1 MRTHLTFAILFLV
14 TCLCAQT
21 PETFTE
27 TLDHRLGEV
36 LFQTVDNA
44 SVNVILAE
52 LNGDNLVQTEPDFKA
67 KTISQNQN
75 IHHLFFNPNL
85 YDEKEILTKLKFH
98 RLVMAA
104 QYNHIAELRSTPN
117 DSLYS
122 EQWNMNK
129 IGLPSVWDVTTGGT
143 TACGDTIVVAVLDR
157 GFDIKH
163 KDLKANIFHNR
174 FEIPNNGKDD
184 DGNGYIDDVDGWNF
198 EYRNDDHVSDA
209 HGTNCAG
216 VIGAVGNNKTG
227 VVGVNWNIKMLIL
240 SGVTDDAKIVEAYTY
255 ACNLRKNYNRTN
267 GQKGAFVA
275 ITSMSLGY
283 RNKRPED
290 FPLICSIYNELG
302 KNGLLNVVS
311 ADNIENDINVSG
323 DVPGLCASEHLL
335 VVTRTDNRDLLPRTA
350 GYSNKYVHLAAPG
363 ESILTTSPGNSYDEV
378 GGNSFAAPLVAG
390 AAALLL
396 SLPQDSLCKMAKKN
410 PTEAIKILKQA
421 ILRGVDPIPALKD
434 KTVSGG
440 RLNPLNSFNLLRR
453 WYGMPTGDFQIL
465 KMYPNPATTQLNL
478 QLQLPQSAAASIE
491 ITNSVGQTV
500 LVRKIEERDLLDNK
514 ISINTEGLGVGI
526 YFLSVSA
533 EDYKATSKFV
543 VVKNKP

>member
-1 MRTHLTFAILFLV
+1 MKTHFTVTLLFIAS
-14 TCLCAQT
+14 CLFSQSQLSSKPA
-21 PETFTE
+21 
-27 TLDHRLGEV
+27 DHRLGEM
-36 LFQTVDNA
+36 LIQTVDNA
-44 SVNVILAE
+44 ALTVILNE
-52 LNGDNLVQTEPDFKA
+52 LNGDNLVQNEPDFKA
-67 KTISQNQN
+67 KTISPNQN
-75 IHHLFFNPNL
+75 IHHLFFDPKL
-85 YDEKEILTKLKFH
+85 YDEKEILNKLRFH

-117 DSLYS
+117 DSLFS

-143 TACGDTIVVAVLDR
+143 TACGDTIVIAVLDR
-157 GFDIKH
+157 GFDINH
-163 KDLKANIFHNR
+163 KDLKANIYHNR

-184 DGNGYIDDVDGWNF
+184 DGNGFIDDVDGWNF
-198 EYRNDDHVSDA
+198 EYKNDKHVIDA

-216 VIGAVGNNKTG
+216 VIGAVGNNKIG

-255 ACNLRKNYNRTN
+255 ACNLRKNYNKTN

-275 ITSMSLGY
+275 VTSMSLGY

-290 FPLICSIYNELG
+290 FPLICGIYNELG
-302 KNGLLNVVS
+302 KNGILNVVS
-311 ADNIENDINVSG
+311 ADNIESDINVSG
-323 DVPGLCASEHLL
+323 DVPGLCGSEHLL

-363 ESILTTSPGNSYDEV
+363 ESVLTTSPGNKYDEV

-390 AAALLL
+390 SVALLF

-410 PTEAIKILKQA
+410 PTEAIKVLKQA
-421 ILRGVDPIPALKD
+421 ILRGVDPIASLKD

-453 WYGMPTGDFQIL
+453 WYGMPVGDFQIL
-465 KMYPNPATTQLNL
+465 KMYPNPATTLLNV
-478 QLQLPQSAAASIE
+478 QLQLPQASAASIE
-491 ITNSVGQTV
+491 ITNAVGQTV
-500 LVRKIEERDLLDNK
+500 LRRKIEERDLLDNK

-526 YFLSVSA
+526 YFLSISA
-533 EDYKATSKFV
+533 EDYKATRKFIIV
-543 VVKNKP
+543 NNKP

>member
-1 MRTHLTFAILFLV
+1 MKTHLTFAILLIV
-14 TCLCAQT
+14 SSLCAQT
-21 PETFTE
+21 PENMTE
-27 TLDHRLGEV
+27 SLDHRFGEV

-44 SVNVILAE
+44 AVNILLGE
-52 LNGDNLVQTEPDFKA
+52 LNGNNVVQSKPDFTVR
-67 KTISQNQN
+67 TISPNQN
-75 IHHLFFNPNL
+75 IHHLFFDPKRYN
-85 YDEKEILTKLKFH
+85 EKEILTKLKFH
-98 RLVMAA
+98 RLVVAA

-122 EQWNMNK
+122 EQWSMNK
-129 IGLPSVWDVTTGGT
+129 IGLPSVWDITTGGT

-157 GFDIKH
+157 GFDIYH

-184 DGNGYIDDVDGWNF
+184 DGNGFIDDVDGWNF
-198 EYRNDDHVSDA
+198 EYKNDDHVSDA

-216 VIGAVGNNKTG
+216 LIGATGNNKTG
-227 VVGVNWNIKMLIL
+227 VVGVNWNVKMLIL

-255 ACNLRKNYNRTN
+255 ANNMRKNYNRTN

-290 FPLICSIYNELG
+290 FPLICGIYNELG
-302 KNGLLNVVS
+302 KNGILNIVS
-311 ADNIENDINVSG
+311 ADNIESDINVSG

-350 GYSNKYVHLAAPG
+350 GYSNKFVHLAAPG
-363 ESILTTSPGNSYDEV
+363 ESVLTTAPGNKYDEV

-396 SLPQDSLCKMAKKN
+396 SLPQDSLCKMSKKN
-410 PTEAIKILKQA
+410 PTEAIRILKQA

-465 KMYPNPATTQLNL
+465 KMYPNPATTQLNV
-478 QLQLPQSAAASIE
+478 QLQLPQSTAASIE
-491 ITNSVGQTV
+491 VTNAMGQTV
-500 LVRKIEERDLLDNK
+500 LVRKIEEKDLLDNK
-514 ISINTEGLGVGI
+514 ISINTEGLGVGV

-533 EDYKATSKFV
+533 EDYKVARKFV
-543 VVKNKP
+543 IVKNKP

>member
-1 MRTHLTFAILFLV
+1 MKTYLTFVLFL
-14 TCLCAQT
+14 TALCLCAQV
-21 PETFTE
+21 PETFKE
-27 TLDHRLGEV
+27 DSDHRLGEV
-36 LFQTVDNA
+36 LFQTVDNK
-44 SVNVILAE
+44 SVNIILGE
-52 LNGDNLVQTEPDFKA
+52 LNGNALLQREPDFTV
-67 KTISQNQN
+67 KTISPNQN
-75 IHHLFFNPNL
+75 IHHLFFDPRL
-85 YDEKEILTKLKFH
+85 YDEKEILNKLRFH

-117 DSLYS
+117 DSLFS

-129 IGLPSVWDVTTGGT
+129 IGLPSVWDITTGGT

-157 GFDIKH
+157 GFDINH
-163 KDLKANIFHNR
+163 KDLKANIYHNR

-184 DGNGYIDDVDGWNF
+184 DGNGFIDDVDGWNF
-198 EYRNDDHVSDA
+198 EYKNDKHVIDA

-216 VIGAVGNNKTG
+216 VIGAVGNNKIG

-255 ACNLRKNYNRTN
+255 ACNLRKNYNKTN

-275 ITSMSLGY
+275 VTSMSLGY

-290 FPLICSIYNELG
+290 FPLICGIYNELG
-302 KNGLLNVVS
+302 KNGILNVVS
-311 ADNIENDINVSG
+311 ADNIESDINVSG
-323 DVPGLCASEHLL
+323 DVPGLCGSEHLL

-363 ESILTTSPGNSYDEV
+363 ESVLTTSPGNKYDEV

-390 AAALLL
+390 SVALLF

-410 PTEAIKILKQA
+410 PTEAIKVLKQA
-421 ILRGVDPIPALKD
+421 ILRGVDPIASLKD

-453 WYGMPTGDFQIL
+453 WYGMPVGDFQIL
-465 KMYPNPATTQLNL
+465 KMYPNPATTLLNV
-478 QLQLPQSAAASIE
+478 QLQLPQASAASIE
-491 ITNSVGQTV
+491 ITNAVGQTV
-500 LVRKIEERDLLDNK
+500 LRRKIEERDLLDNK

-526 YFLSVSA
+526 YFLSISA
-533 EDYKATSKFV
+533 EDYKATRKFIV
-543 VVKNKP
+543 VNNKP